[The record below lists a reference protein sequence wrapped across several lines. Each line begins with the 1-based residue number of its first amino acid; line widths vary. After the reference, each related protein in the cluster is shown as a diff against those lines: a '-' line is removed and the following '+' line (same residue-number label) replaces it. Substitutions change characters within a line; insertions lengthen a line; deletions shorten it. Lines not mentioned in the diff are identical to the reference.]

1 MKHRVMLACVLLTS
15 HVGLV
20 SAQSLVD
27 VVKKTHEQS
36 EQKPATKS
44 YANADLIPDPTT
56 PEPAPASTST
66 QKPSRLI
73 TSNAAAERRVIG
85 GKDERGW
92 RAGAVALRRQVEALV
107 IAITAEKL
115 HFRSLP
121 ETAVGAVGAPIV
133 SAWLTSKSEVS
144 RLQAAQLTAQLALEA
159 YEEEARQANVPPGW
173 LREK

>member
-27 VVKKTHEQS
+27 VVKKTHEQN

-44 YANADLIPDPTT
+44 YTNADLIPDPTT
-56 PEPAPASTST
+56 PEPAPAST

-85 GKDERGW
+85 GKDEHGW

-115 HFRSLP
+115 HFRPFP
-121 ETAVGAVGAPIV
+121 ETAVGAWASSGVV
-133 SAWLTSKSEVS
+133 TSKSVS